1 MQHQYLEKATI
12 AIFVDRCDQQYVHL
26 RDPIFQGRVRT
37 AQGKQI
43 LLELIDT
50 EESLVTLKKFI
61 EEFKKEKG
69 LKHIDMLPLEDISEL
84 KILDMDGGK
93 FGFDKFITELTT

>member
-1 MQHQYLEKATI
+1 M
-12 AIFVDRCDQQYVHL
+12 
-26 RDPIFQGRVRT
+26 
-37 AQGKQI
+37 
-43 LLELIDT
+43 
-50 EESLVTLKKFI
+50 TLKKFI